1 MRGSLFAK
9 HVITVQEKATIDER
23 IGEDKMDHLIT
34 NIIQPSLQGNF
45 SKKYKGF
52 LEAMEE
58 NDDIDLRST
67 AEKFGKLI
75 NIIYVKGLA
84 VSIRH

>member
-9 HVITVQEKATIDER
+9 HVITVKEKATIDER

-67 AEKFGKLI
+67 AEILGKLI
-75 NIIYVKGLA
+75 NIIYVKELA

>member
-58 NDDIDLRST
+58 SDDAFIRST
-67 AEKFGKLI
+67 AEKFGKLF